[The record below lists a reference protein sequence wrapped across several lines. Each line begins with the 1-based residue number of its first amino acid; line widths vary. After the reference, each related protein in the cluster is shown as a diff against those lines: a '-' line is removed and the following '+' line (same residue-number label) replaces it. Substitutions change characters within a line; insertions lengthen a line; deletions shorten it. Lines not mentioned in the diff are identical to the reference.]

1 MVKET
6 IFLYIQKIVIEIR
19 IRSIVE
25 TGFNEIVKICK
36 IKSMKIKETK
46 ALQENRLRDISNQKG
61 IDYDSLKSMIESV
74 RTKKLL
80 KRNNYHQQKI
90 NDIIEKATK

>member
-1 MVKET
+1 
-6 IFLYIQKIVIEIR
+6 
-19 IRSIVE
+19 
-25 TGFNEIVKICK
+25 
-36 IKSMKIKETK
+36 MKIKETK
-46 ALQENRLRDISNQKG
+46 VLQEQRLNVISTEKG
-61 IDYDSLKSMIESV
+61 VDYDSLKSLIESV